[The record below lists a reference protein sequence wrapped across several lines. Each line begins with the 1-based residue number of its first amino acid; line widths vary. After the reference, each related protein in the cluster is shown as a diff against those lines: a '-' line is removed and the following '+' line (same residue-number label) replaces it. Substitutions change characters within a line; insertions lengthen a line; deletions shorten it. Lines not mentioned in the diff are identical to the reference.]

1 MFLYFIYSSLSPTSS
16 YPTSLG
22 VTDLWEKPWDVAV
35 HLGRIPAFS
44 DLPDPGPPPPP
55 PPPLPRPGVGRR
67 RSRRRRRKSRR
78 RIEKYRKRV
87 RRTVGWNCMK
97 STRSFQGQTFCPWA
111 PEEVRERA
119 SERMSVAECA
129 SEASSVEQVSEWAV
143 RVSRGA
149 NGPVLYESISYSFYP
164 LCDDFTSRTRA
175 YSIRIICDLDK

>member
-1 MFLYFIYSSLSPTSS
+1 MLFEKLTLDYHSTFSIRVFAAALIIFRTKNLNLFVTSFHWFLFVLFLFFMFFLVMFLYFIYSSLSPTSS

-22 VTDLWEKPWDVAV
+22 VTDLWEKPWDMAV

-87 RRTVGWNCMK
+87 LRTVG
-97 STRSFQGQTFCPWA
+97 
-111 PEEVRERA
+111 
-119 SERMSVAECA
+119 
-129 SEASSVEQVSEWAV
+129 
-143 RVSRGA
+143 
-149 NGPVLYESISYSFYP
+149 
-164 LCDDFTSRTRA
+164 
-175 YSIRIICDLDK
+175 